1 MSEIEEL
8 RREVATLRKNLDNA
22 VRLIRWEA
30 RQRALIENYLET
42 LSSTRG
48 QGAFERRLNSWLPLW
63 GWFHPLRVLVREPFK
78 FWAEREAEK
87 RDDCPETGTAPGH
100 SMKGTK

>member
-8 RREVATLRKNLDNA
+8 RREVATLRKNLDAA

-30 RQRALIENYLET
+30 RQRELIERYLET

-48 QGAFERRLNSWLPLW
+48 QKPIERILNSWLPIW
-63 GWFHPLRVLVREPFK
+63 GWFHPLRVITREPFR
-78 FWAEREAEK
+78 FWAEREAEAN
-87 RDDCPETGTAPGH
+87 DD
-100 SMKGTK
+100 